1 MNLIKP
7 DEAKVGHIHFI
18 KEKVKIQIRSHI
30 KNALVSKIKLEG
42 LGYTTYYTLVDKFS
56 DIDIRLLF
64 DEECLNEFICS

>member
-1 MNLIKP
+1 MNLIKA

-18 KEKVKIQIRSHI
+18 KEKVKIQLRSHI

-42 LGYTTYYTLVDKFS
+42 LGYITYYRLVDKFS

-64 DEECLNEFICS
+64 DEECLNEFLCN